1 MLDISNKISNSG
13 SSARCGKC
21 SNKKSS
27 LANAHGLSARRT
39 PSASLDPLEVS
50 TEQGFARAPQCSRRR
65 ASCGRRGSKRPAAD
79 ARPGR
84 PRLARRLPSEGAT
97 ATPDALPQVVF
108 RVKHTLR
115 ETRGLAGRSGASLP
129 HLPPGEQAPRL
140 SRRIP
145 RRRPEAK
152 RCARAGAA
160 APSGERDFG
169 VARRISRR
177 FERTDLRGRAVS
189 WILTLVLG
197 RKWILPD
204 ATQRPQA
211 AGAPG
216 CSDRTPAAHAHS
228 SDRESRLR
236 TLPAPSPGP
245 PGAPCAA
252 RHSRRP
258 PRSRPPAPA
267 RGAFV
272 SAAVVGGS
280 APARPRAPE
289 RGGALFSQDPAPL
302 PERNLTEE
310 DRRTHKLLRSLKAM
324 SKDLVTFGDV
334 SVSFTQEEWEWLN
347 PTQRTLYRKVML
359 ENYRSL
365 VSLGISFSKP
375 DVISLLEQGKEPW
388 IVKKEGTRGTCPD
401 WEYLFKNSDFSSK
414 QDVYQES
421 TKAVTLGRSHLS
433 HSLVCPSWKHCVSED
448 WFKNKFGSQEL
459 HSDQLTI
466 TNKEILP
473 EDQSNECNKSWETFS
488 LDARLDIHQRFP
500 TKERVHKCEP
510 QKRCYRKKSVEM
522 KHKKVY
528 VEKKLL
534 KCNECEKV
542 FNQSSSL
549 TLHQRIHTGEKPYAC
564 VECGKTFSQS
574 ANLAQHKRIHTGEK
588 PFECKECRKAFSQ
601 NAHLAQH
608 QRVHTGE
615 RPYQCQECKKA
626 FSQIAHLTQ
635 HQRVHTGERP
645 FECIECGKAF
655 SNGSFLAQHQRIH
668 TGEKP
673 YVCHVCGKAF
683 SHRGYLIVHQ
693 RIHTGERPY
702 ECKECR
708 KAFSQYAHLAQHQR
722 VHTGEKPYECKV
734 CRKAFSQIAYL
745 DQHQRV
751 HTGEK
756 PYECVECGKAFS
768 NSSSLAQH
776 QRSHTGEKPYMCK
789 ECRKTFSQNAG
800 LAQHQRIHT
809 GEKPYECNICGKA
822 FSYSGSLTLHQR
834 IHTGERPYECKDC
847 RKSFRQ
853 RAHLSHHEKIHTM
866 ETFLTLSSSSPSTS
880 NQLTRP
886 VGLIS

>member
-1 MLDISNKISNSG
+1 MFLCSITDRLKCIFSKGITLSGGTLIGVMFIFDNPSGQDTSRTCPDGILD
-13 SSARCGKC
+13 
-21 SNKKSS
+21 
-27 LANAHGLSARRT
+27 
-39 PSASLDPLEVS
+39 
-50 TEQGFARAPQCSRRR
+50 
-65 ASCGRRGSKRPAAD
+65 AD
-79 ARPGR
+79 A
-84 PRLARRLPSEGAT
+84 
-97 ATPDALPQVVF
+97 
-108 RVKHTLR
+108 
-115 ETRGLAGRSGASLP
+115 
-129 HLPPGEQAPRL
+129 
-140 SRRIP
+140 
-145 RRRPEAK
+145 
-152 RCARAGAA
+152 
-160 APSGERDFG
+160 
-169 VARRISRR
+169 
-177 FERTDLRGRAVS
+177 GRAVPS
-189 WILTLVLG
+189 LSDCGEDGRQRGSLPPLLT
-197 RKWILPD
+197 R
-204 ATQRPQA
+204 QR
-211 AGAPG
+211 GSISG
-216 CSDRTPAAHAHS
+216 SDRSARLFGCVPLRAAACQLS
-228 SDRESRLR
+228 LR
-236 TLPAPSPGP
+236 G
-245 PGAPCAA
+245 
-252 RHSRRP
+252 
-258 PRSRPPAPA
+258 
-267 RGAFV
+267 
-272 SAAVVGGS
+272 
-280 APARPRAPE
+280 
-289 RGGALFSQDPAPL
+289 
-302 PERNLTEE
+302 
-310 DRRTHKLLRSLKAM
+310 
-324 SKDLVTFGDV
+324 LVTFGDV
-334 SVSFTQEEWEWLN
+334 AVDFSQEEWEWLN
-347 PTQRTLYRKVML
+347 PAQRSLYRKVML
-359 ENYRSL
+359 DNYRSL
-365 VSLGISFSKP
+365 VSLGVSVSKP

-388 IVKKEGTRGTCPD
+388 LVKEEGPRGARSD
-401 WEYLFKNSDFSSK
+401 WEYAFRNKEFPSKQVIYEESSK
-414 QDVYQES
+414 IMMM
-421 TKAVTLGRSHLS
+421 GRSHLS
-433 HSLVCPSWKHCVSED
+433 YNLNCSSWRGDPKSKD
-448 WFKNKFGSQEL
+448 WFKNQLGTQEVHASQL
-459 HSDQLTI
+459 IVTHR
-466 TNKEILP
+466 EILT
-473 EDQSNECNKSWETFS
+473 EDHSNEYTKSWQTFHQ
-488 LDARLDIHQRFP
+488 DTIFDIKQKRNKH
-500 TKERVHKCEP
+500 EP
-510 QKRCYRKKSVEM
+510 QKRSYRKKPVEM
-522 KHKKVY
+522 KRKKVY

-588 PFECKECRKAFSQ
+588 PYECKECRKAFSQ

-615 RPYQCQECKKA
+615 KPYQCKECKKA

-673 YVCHVCGKAF
+673 YVCHVCAKAF

-708 KAFSQYAHLAQHQR
+708 KTFSQYAHLAQHQR

-756 PYECVECGKAFS
+756 PYECIECGKAFS

-853 RAHLSHHEKIHTM
+853 RAHLAHHERIHTM
-866 ETFLTLSSSSPSTS
+866 ESFLTLSSPSASVSSP
-880 NQLTRP
+880 LPRP
-886 VGLIS
+886 VGFIS

>member
-1 MLDISNKISNSG
+1 MRLKPAYH
-13 SSARCGKC
+13 AR
-21 SNKKSS
+21 
-27 LANAHGLSARRT
+27 
-39 PSASLDPLEVS
+39 P
-50 TEQGFARAPQCSRRR
+50 ARAPGLAVFGPSSMLRLRSPSRR
-65 ASCGRRGSKRPAAD
+65 P
-79 ARPGR
+79 RPGR
-84 PRLARRLPSEGAT
+84 DS
-97 ATPDALPQVVF
+97 
-108 RVKHTLR
+108 
-115 ETRGLAGRSGASLP
+115 AGRRCDS
-129 HLPPGEQAPRL
+129 
-140 SRRIP
+140 
-145 RRRPEAK
+145 RPERAEDGGG
-152 RCARAGAA
+152 ARAT
-160 APSGERDFG
+160 
-169 VARRISRR
+169 I
-177 FERTDLRGRAVS
+177 
-189 WILTLVLG
+189 
-197 RKWILPD
+197 
-204 ATQRPQA
+204 A
-211 AGAPG
+211 AGAG
-216 CSDRTPAAHAHS
+216 C
-228 SDRESRLR
+228 
-236 TLPAPSPGP
+236 PSKRRGP
-245 PGAPCAA
+245 
-252 RHSRRP
+252 
-258 PRSRPPAPA
+258 
-267 RGAFV
+267 FV
-272 SAAVVGGS
+272 SPPVGLEIES
-280 APARPRAPE
+280 PARPAGMLGPRP
-289 RGGALFSQDPAPL
+289 RPTRS
-302 PERNLTEE
+302 EE
-310 DRRTHKLLRSLKAM
+310 A
-324 SKDLVTFGDV
+324 DLVTFGDV
-334 SVSFTQEEWEWLN
+334 AIDFSQEEWEWLN
-347 PTQRTLYRKVML
+347 LAQRNLYRKVML
-359 ENYRSL
+359 ENYKNMA
-365 VSLGISFSKP
+365 SLGVSVCKP
-375 DVISLLEQGKEPW
+375 EVISLLEQGKEPW
-388 IVKKEGTRGTCPD
+388 MVKKVGTGGSCCD
-401 WEYLFKNSDFSSK
+401 WEYAFKNCGFSSK
-414 QDVYQES
+414 PVTYEES
-421 TKAVTLGRSHLS
+421 SKIVTMGRSHLS
-433 HSLVCPSWKHCVSED
+433 YSLDCPSLSEDCKSGD
-448 WFKNKFGSQEL
+448 WFKNNLASKEIHPSQL
-459 HSDQLTI
+459 IIMH
-466 TNKEILP
+466 KEILT
-473 EDQSNECNKSWETFS
+473 EDQSSEYTKSWQVFHQ
-488 LDARLDIHQRFP
+488 DAIFAIKQSFP
-500 TKERVHKCEP
+500 TKEKVHKHVP
-510 QKRCYRKKSVEM
+510 QKRSYRKKSVEM
-522 KHKKVY
+522 KHKKVC

-588 PFECKECRKAFSQ
+588 PYKCKECKKAFSQ

-615 RPYQCQECKKA
+615 KPYQCNECKKA

-756 PYECVECGKAFS
+756 PYECIECGKAFS

-809 GEKPYECNICGKA
+809 GEKPYECNVCGKA

-853 RAHLSHHEKIHTM
+853 RAHLAHHERIHTM
-866 ETFLTLSSSSPSTS
+866 ESFLSLSSLPPSMSSHLP
-880 NQLTRP
+880 RP
-886 VGLIS
+886 VGFIS

>member
-1 MLDISNKISNSG
+1 MRRAADSISQRPPRPAPA
-13 SSARCGKC
+13 ARPAPRHLCERC
-21 SNKKSS
+21 RRPAIEPRPRAEPPRVLSIWREKSR
-27 LANAHGLSARRT
+27 GARRT
-39 PSASLDPLEVS
+39 E
-50 TEQGFARAPQCSRRR
+50 
-65 ASCGRRGSKRPAAD
+65 
-79 ARPGR
+79 
-84 PRLARRLPSEGAT
+84 
-97 ATPDALPQVVF
+97 LPQI
-108 RVKHTLR
+108 L
-115 ETRGLAGRSGASLP
+115 SL
-129 HLPPGEQAPRL
+129 Q
-140 SRRIP
+140 
-145 RRRPEAK
+145 
-152 RCARAGAA
+152 
-160 APSGERDFG
+160 
-169 VARRISRR
+169 
-177 FERTDLRGRAVS
+177 
-189 WILTLVLG
+189 
-197 RKWILPD
+197 
-204 ATQRPQA
+204 
-211 AGAPG
+211 
-216 CSDRTPAAHAHS
+216 
-228 SDRESRLR
+228 
-236 TLPAPSPGP
+236 
-245 PGAPCAA
+245 
-252 RHSRRP
+252 
-258 PRSRPPAPA
+258 
-267 RGAFV
+267 
-272 SAAVVGGS
+272 
-280 APARPRAPE
+280 
-289 RGGALFSQDPAPL
+289 
-302 PERNLTEE
+302 
-310 DRRTHKLLRSLKAM
+310 AM

-334 SVSFTQEEWEWLN
+334 AVNFTQEEWGWLKPAQKN
-347 PTQRTLYRKVML
+347 LYRKVML

-365 VSLGISFSKP
+365 ASLGVSAKP

-388 IVKKEGTRGTCPD
+388 TAQEEGAAGPCPD
-401 WEYLFKNSDFSSK
+401 WEYMFKSSEFSSN
-414 QDVYQES
+414 QDTFEDS
-421 TKAVTLGRSHLS
+421 SRLMAMGGSHLI
-433 HSLVCPSWKHCVSED
+433 HNLDCCSLTEGCGSEG
-448 WFKNKFGSQEL
+448 WRLKQSGSQEAQ
-459 HSDQLTI
+459 SSQLATAD
-466 TNKEILP
+466 KEILS
-473 EDQSNECNKSWETFS
+473 EDQSNKCSKAWQTCLQGAM
-488 LDARLDIHQRFP
+488 LDTQQCFP
-500 TKERVHKCEP
+500 TQEDAHEHVPR
-510 QKRCYRKKSVEM
+510 KRTNRTKPAEM

-588 PFECKECRKAFSQ
+588 PYQCKECRKAFSQ

-615 RPYQCQECKKA
+615 KPYQCKECKKA

-635 HQRVHTGERP
+635 HQRVHTGEKP

-673 YVCHVCGKAF
+673 YVCHVCAKAF

-734 CRKAFSQIAYL
+734 CGKAFSQIAYL

-756 PYECVECGKAFS
+756 PYECIECGKAFS

-809 GEKPYECNICGKA
+809 GEKPYECNVCGKA

-853 RAHLSHHEKIHTM
+853 RAHLIHHERVHTV
-866 ETFLTLSSSSPSTS
+866 ESFLTLPSPSTS
-880 NQLTRP
+880 SQLPRP
-886 VGLIS
+886 VGFIS